1 MALLVGGK
9 AGEYHAAAVRSSLA
23 SSQRD
28 GCKTIVV
35 MLSKR
40 HVAKSVQC
48 VRVRS
53 IVVKRMVV

>member
-9 AGEYHAAAVRSSLA
+9 AGEYQAAVARSSLA
-23 SSQRD
+23 VSERA
-28 GCKTIVV
+28 GCNAIVV

-53 IVVKRMVV
+53 IVVKTMVV